1 MSPEMWKKEYF
12 PFSEYTLDLPTVKI
26 NLHKQM
32 LFIVNDYVDNYVLPL
47 SDYRRYLSDMR
58 HMSVSKSAVKQAKL
72 RQMIFNRLLE
82 DFSSRSKYGLSETL
96 KVCVNELRLKY
107 SLTKMMQIVEASCV
121 ACNVYAVRGGLTKMM
136 QIVEA
141 SCVACNVYAV
151 RGGDASVLI
160 PLVETQVV
168 ERQSGSS
175 AKDWMEIKAQL
186 PLVVDSNST
195 YVPGKQ

>member
-1 MSPEMWKKEYF
+1 MWKKEYF

-121 ACNVYAVRGGLTKMM
+121 ACNVYAVRGG
-136 QIVEA
+136 
-141 SCVACNVYAV
+141 
-151 RGGDASVLI
+151 DASVLI

>member
-12 PFSEYTLDLPTVKI
+12 PFSEYTLDMPTVKI

-58 HMSVSKSAVKQAKL
+58 HMSVSKSAVKQAKV

-82 DFSSRSKYGLSETL
+82 DFSGRCKHGLSETL
-96 KVCVNELRLKY
+96 KVCVNGVRLKY
-107 SLTKMMQIVEASCV
+107 SVTKMMQIVEGSCV
-121 ACNVYAVRGGLTKMM
+121 GC
-136 QIVEA
+136 
-141 SCVACNVYAV
+141 SVYAV

-160 PLVETQVV
+160 PLVETQVE
-168 ERQSGSS
+168 ERRIGGGG
-175 AKDWMEIKAQL
+175 KDWMEIKAQL
-186 PLVVDSNST
+186 PLMVDSNST
-195 YVPGKQ
+195 YVPGKQNFGLELRI